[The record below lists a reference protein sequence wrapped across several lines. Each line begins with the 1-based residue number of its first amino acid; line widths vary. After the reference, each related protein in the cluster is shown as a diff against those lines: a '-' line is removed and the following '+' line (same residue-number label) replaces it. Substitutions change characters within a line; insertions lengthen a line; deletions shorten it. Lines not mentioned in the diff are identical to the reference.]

1 MEFVEAEYA
10 TSKLHLDT
18 RLKAGIAQNIW
29 DYPMLF
35 QIMNEMNP
43 SYLKAIEVIQGEE
56 FAKYKLAYT
65 EN

>member
-1 MEFVEAEYA
+1 
-10 TSKLHLDT
+10 
-18 RLKAGIAQNIW
+18 
-29 DYPMLF
+29 MLF

-43 SYLKAIEVIQGEE
+43 SYLKAIEAIQGEE